1 MAHVAPT
8 GSSCAEST
16 FGFAMDL
23 LVFTLVGARP
33 TLATD
38 GVSIAPWT
46 VSGSAPNVAVLFL
59 DGTLPCT
66 VGVPVGG
73 FNGVELYG
81 YAAARA
87 KWCWIPFIHNGAD
100 VPIFSALQSFCQEV
114 DKLGVYSRLAVAGI
128 PTAGIVTATFIPLA
142 RS

>member
-1 MAHVAPT
+1 MAHVAAT

-59 DGTLPCT
+59 DGTVACT
-66 VGVPVGG
+66 VGAPATGL
-73 FNGVELYG
+73 NGVELYG
-81 YAAARA
+81 YAAGRA

-100 VPIFSALQSFCQEV
+100 VPIFSALQSWCQEV
-114 DKLGVYSRLAVAGI
+114 DKLGIYSRLAVAGI
-128 PTAGIVTATFIPLA
+128 ATAGVVTATFIPLA